1 MGNDHQMVIEKLK
14 GRENYS
20 IWKVGAKA
28 NLVTRNHWQYVEEQ
42 LAVDASA
49 EKKLGDA
56 KTLAEITLM
65 VDSNIYTYLQ
75 DCNTAKE
82 GWDALV
88 SAFEDKGVTRKVALL
103 KQWVSLQLSEC
114 ETMQNYV
121 ERSLSLYSKVKTAG
135 FDINETV
142 AGSMMLCG
150 LTDQFRPMVMSMES
164 AERDLT
170 VDFVKNVLLQEVDYE
185 RCDEKALAV
194 GYKKG
199 KDKKKKSIKCYECKG
214 PHFRSK
220 CPLIKKERGAE
231 GESKYALFSSFVAR
245 LVF

>member
-1 MGNDHQMVIEKLK
+1 MGNDHQLVIEKLK
-14 GRENYS
+14 GRENWS
-20 IWKVGAKA
+20 TWKVGARAHLITK
-28 NLVTRNHWQYVEEQ
+28 NHWQYVGEQ
-42 LAVDASA
+42 LATDASA

-56 KTLAEITLM
+56 KTLAEIILM

-75 DCNTAKE
+75 DCETAND

-103 KQWVSLQLSEC
+103 KQWVSLQLNEC
-114 ETMQNYV
+114 ESMQNYV
-121 ERSLSLYSKVKTAG
+121 ERSFSLYSKVKTAA
-135 FDINETV
+135 FDINDTV

-164 AERDLT
+164 AEKDLT

-194 GYKKG
+194 RYKKG
-199 KDKKKKSIKCYECKG
+199 KEKTKRKKTLNVMNAKG
-214 PHFRSK
+214 HIF
-220 CPLIKKERGAE
+220 EVHV
-231 GESKYALFSSFVAR
+231 LF
-245 LVF
+245 